1 MKSLTCPTIMGMTLR
16 RRMTTVVGSFPE
28 VAKFREIQDVHAAA
42 LWDDDAMQTTAL
54 IVDDHP
60 SFRRFARRLLE
71 SAGYVVVGDAK
82 DGASAL
88 EAVGTLHP
96 DVVLLDVLLPDMT
109 GFDVA
114 RELGRRPERPLVVLT
129 SSRSASDLGQLLHS
143 ADAAGFIAKR
153 DLTVAALAALVGEA
167 A

>member
-1 MKSLTCPTIMGMTLR
+1 MP
-16 RRMTTVVGSFPE
+16 
-28 VAKFREIQDVHAAA
+28 
-42 LWDDDAMQTTAL
+42 TTAL

-71 SAGYVVVGDAK
+71 SAGYEVIGDAE
-82 DGASAL
+82 DGASAI
-88 EAVGTLHP
+88 ASVGTLRP

-114 RELGRRPERPLVVLT
+114 RELAARPERPLVVLT
-129 SSRSASDLGQLLHS
+129 SSRSASDLGALAGTEH
-143 ADAAGFIAKR
+143 AHGFISKG

>member
-1 MKSLTCPTIMGMTLR
+1 
-16 RRMTTVVGSFPE
+16 V
-28 VAKFREIQDVHAAA
+28 
-42 LWDDDAMQTTAL
+42 WDDDAVPPTAL

-71 SAGYVVVGDAK
+71 SAGYRVVGDAAT
-82 DGASAL
+82 GAAAL
-88 EAVGTLHP
+88 EAVSDLHP

-114 RELGRRPERPLVVLT
+114 KALATRPERPLVVLT
-129 SSRSASDLGQLLHS
+129 SSRSASDLG
-143 ADAAGFIAKR
+143 AAVRSEHAKAFISKR
-153 DLTVAALAALVGEA
+153 DLTVAALAALAVEA